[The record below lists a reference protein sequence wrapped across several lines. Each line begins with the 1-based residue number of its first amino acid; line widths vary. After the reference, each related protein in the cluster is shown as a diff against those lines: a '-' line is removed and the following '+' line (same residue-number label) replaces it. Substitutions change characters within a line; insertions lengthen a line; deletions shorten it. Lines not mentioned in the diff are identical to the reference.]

1 METTLYFGY
10 LTADWKDGHKNY
22 TFHYESVPVKE
33 TEKQYKVT
41 GINPNLFLDLGSVIK
56 KDELDIAVFK
66 AYPVAEV
73 GTTLTRDMEV
83 DARINIIKKVTERI
97 ETINGKIKARAEQ
110 GKQESRHLVSKLEDC
125 ARQIAGI
132 YQ

>member
-22 TFHYESVPVKE
+22 TFHYESIPVKE

-41 GINPNLFLDLGSVIK
+41 GINPNLFLDLGSVIRK
-56 KDELDIAVFK
+56 SELDIAVFK
-66 AYPVAEV
+66 ACPVAETGV
-73 GTTLTRDMEV
+73 TLTRDMEI
-83 DARINIIKKVTERI
+83 DARIEIIKKLTTRI
-97 ETINGKIKARAEQ
+97 ERLNERIKARNEQ
-110 GKQESRHLVSKLEDC
+110 GKQESRHLVSALEDC

>member
-1 METTLYFGY
+1 METALYFGY

-22 TFHYESVPVKE
+22 TFH
-33 TEKQYKVT
+33 
-41 GINPNLFLDLGSVIK
+41 
-56 KDELDIAVFK
+56 
-66 AYPVAEV
+66 
-73 GTTLTRDMEV
+73 
-83 DARINIIKKVTERI
+83 KVTERI
-97 ETINGKIKARAEQ
+97 ETINGRIKARAEQ